1 MAEFE
6 LPKEDRALIKQIL
19 VGYREEGNEHPLLP
33 LNVDLDGDG
42 ITDAWG
48 LDDNDDVVL
57 VSGRPLAET
66 VYVSDGNDIAEEV
79 HDA

>member
-1 MAEFE
+1 MVDFE
-6 LPKEDRALIKQIL
+6 LPEEDRALIKQIL
-19 VGYREEGNEHPLLP
+19 VGYRKDGNENPLLP

-57 VSGRPLAET
+57 VPGRPLAQT